1 MTRLLIASAVIAA
14 ACAAGCAYQKD
25 LYHWDSYEDD
35 LYASYKNP
43 ERSKQYHETLRRI
56 IQRSEE
62 RGWKTPPGIYAE
74 YGYCLY
80 VEGKLDEAI
89 ACFEKERSLWPES
102 AVLMNTL
109 IGNVAR
115 IKGDRDAVPPG
126 GAVAEP
132 APAASED

>member
-1 MTRLLIASAVIAA
+1 MTRLLIASAVFLA
-14 ACAAGCAYQKD
+14 ACAAGCASQKD
-25 LYHWDSYEDD
+25 LYHWDSFEDD

-43 ERSKQYHETLRRI
+43 ERSKQYNETLRRI

-62 RGWKTPPGIYAE
+62 GGWKAPPGIYAE

-80 VEGKLDEAI
+80 VEGKPDEAI

-102 AVLMNTL
+102 AALMNTL

-115 IKGDRDAVPPG
+115 RKGAGDAGPDR
-126 GAVAEP
+126 AVAEP
-132 APAASED
+132 APSAAED